1 MFNHMFNHWY
11 ILTTVKNHRIPM
23 DQLVAPRAGRPSV
36 PKVPTISAGRFNL
49 SQDLLV
55 AKEPQLET
63 VGELVGLW

>member
-1 MFNHMFNHWY
+1 
-11 ILTTVKNHRIPM
+11 M
-23 DQLVAPRAGRPSV
+23 DQLVSDPGSSLGASV

-63 VGELVGLW
+63 VGELMGLW

>member
-1 MFNHMFNHWY
+1 MNHR
-11 ILTTVKNHRIPM
+11 KNPRIPM
-23 DQLVAPRAGRPSV
+23 DQLLGPCASSPSV

-63 VGELVGLW
+63 VGELMGFWL

>member
-1 MFNHMFNHWY
+1 
-11 ILTTVKNHRIPM
+11 M
-23 DQLVAPRAGRPSV
+23 DQLLGPCASSPSV

-63 VGELVGLW
+63 VGELMGFWL